1 MSQLTEEQQ
10 KAVGVLARITL
21 ESSESFS
28 TIVGADGTGRMA
40 ILLVYP
46 ICCMEHAEEDLR
58 SFRRML
64 VSRGIADPSIPAEVS
79 TDQAGN
85 PIPNLFERKPANG
98 PEKLN

>member
-1 MSQLTEEQQ
+1 MSQLTQEQ
-10 KAVGVLARITL
+10 KDAVKTLAGITFN
-21 ESSESFS
+21 SNESFS
-28 TIVGADGTGRMA
+28 TIVGAESTDKLVV
-40 ILLVYP
+40 LLVYP
-46 ICCMEHAEEDLR
+46 ICCIPHAEEDLR
-58 SFRRML
+58 SFRQML